1 MRRIQI
7 YITEDQAARIAELA
21 SSRRV
26 SKAEVIRSI
35 LDEAL
40 KTGDLESESRTGISA
55 TAGILPNASDWQ
67 EWQETVRGRS
77 ADEWLKALGL

>member
-1 MRRIQI
+1 MRRTQI

-26 SKAEVIRSI
+26 SKAEVIRGI

-40 KTGDLESESRTGISA
+40 KTGDAEAESRAGIIA
-55 TAGILPNASDWQ
+55 TAGVLPDAPDWL

-77 ADEWLKALGL
+77 ADERLKALGL